1 MPEKRASIHTREKSS
16 TRSSPANHKFG
27 LKVTVST
34 SRMCNSKCVKNR
46 TNETVYWRRGGR
58 RRREALH
65 SVLVS
70 NLRVSNSKAIEERER
85 ESWRESRPLEL
96 RFPGF
101 RPLRN
106 FAALVGRLRSK
117 FSRAIIREEV
127 SYRNGYIEHRVAFRS
142 NFQLSPRV
150 FLCAILLYSSIQL
163 RSFPPPDLRNER
175 DFSTESIVSIPEF
188 LIKPPRSWWWP
199 LCS

>member
-1 MPEKRASIHTREKSS
+1 ME
-16 TRSSPANHKFG
+16 
-27 LKVTVST
+27 
-34 SRMCNSKCVKNR
+34 
-46 TNETVYWRRGGR
+46 GGGG
-58 RRREALH
+58 REALH

>member
-1 MPEKRASIHTREKSS
+1 
-16 TRSSPANHKFG
+16 
-27 LKVTVST
+27 
-34 SRMCNSKCVKNR
+34 MCNSKCVKNR

-117 FSRAIIREEV
+117 FSRAIIREECR
-127 SYRNGYIEHRVAFRS
+127 YRIEMDISSIASLSDPTSNFLPVFSFARSPFCIHPSNSAPPPLQISETNATFPQSRSFPSRNFSSSHRVAGGG
-142 NFQLSPRV
+142 LS
-150 FLCAILLYSSIQL
+150 A
-163 RSFPPPDLRNER
+163 RNEFR
-175 DFSTESIVSIPEF
+175 ALWLSRLLSAI
-188 LIKPPRSWWWP
+188 IKG
-199 LCS
+199 LGAAGFN